1 MDINALSNNFFVRKL
16 NQDDLDII
24 YDLSIE
30 NRTFYQYHPPI
41 VTKES
46 ILDDMIALPPNKTM
60 QDKYYIGFFDN
71 NTLVAVMDLIDG
83 YPTEKVV
90 FLGFFM
96 VNVKYQK
103 RGVGSGIIRD
113 VVSYLKELNFEKIR
127 LAVDKENPQSN
138 AFWNKNKFVVV
149 SEAEYRVMELML

>member
-60 QDKYYIGFFDN
+60 QDKYYIGFFDDK
-71 NTLVAVMDLIDG
+71 TLVAVMDLIDG

-113 VVSYLKELNFEKIR
+113 VVTCLKKLNFEKIR

-138 AFWNKNKFVVV
+138 AFWKKNKFVVV